1 MKEQGVTITET
12 ERQCLARSFQQDEGE
27 IQQSDSLRPLSLS
40 LLGAEE
46 SVNLLNDLNS
56 QTRGL
61 MKSLISPQNDA
72 ERISVI
78 RLAKEIRETTR
89 TKLEIAKFV
98 HVVGDGKVKKAV
110 RETA

>member
-1 MKEQGVTITET
+1 MLGEEHITEQT
-12 ERQCLARSFQQDEGE
+12 KNECVNKLDLVKDEG
-27 IQQSDSLRPLSLS
+27 IQPLDLSRPSS
-40 LLGAEE
+40 LLLLDAQA

-110 RETA
+110 KETA